1 MAAKITGLKAQV
13 KCLLARQQCQRPPG
27 TGKGWTKAF
36 RSWLRGLELA
46 SGARVALDGLLE
58 ELEFYSRQLQRLDEC
73 LVPLVNSARYL
84 RALSEMCRLQGVGAL
99 TALVFLTEV
108 GDPRRFHNRRQIA
121 AYLGLIPASHESG
134 SRSDCKGHI
143 TRQGP
148 SRVRRVLCQ
157 ATWTRTRFKNAD
169 QAAYQRVVQRNP
181 KHKKIAVVA
190 TMRRLAIQIWH
201 AAVRGVEAAEDA
213 TSHDRGRNQRPQ
225 VPPPDP
231 HLLPSLRSQ

>member
-1 MAAKITGLKAQV
+1 MPAAAGHGQGVDQGISE
-13 KCLLARQQCQRPPG
+13 LAERVG
-27 TGKGWTKAF
+27 TGQWRGWLSTVCWRSWSFTRGSCNGWTNAWC
-36 RSWLRGLELA
+36 RWST
-46 SGARVALDGLLE
+46 V
-58 ELEFYSRQLQRLDEC
+58 Q
-73 LVPLVNSARYL
+73 RYL

-157 ATWTRTRFKNAD
+157 ATWTRTRFENAD

>member
-1 MAAKITGLKAQV
+1 MPAAAGHGQGVDQGISELAERVGTGQWRTGGSRRFAGGAGV
-13 KCLLARQQCQRPPG
+13 LLAAVATAGRMLGAAGQQR
-27 TGKGWTKAF
+27 
-36 RSWLRGLELA
+36 
-46 SGARVALDGLLE
+46 AL
-58 ELEFYSRQLQRLDEC
+58 
-73 LVPLVNSARYL
+73 L

-157 ATWTRTRFKNAD
+157 ATWTRTRFENAD